1 VTDQDGLSDFQSVSI
16 TVTEPTG
23 DVIVSFTL
31 INADTNQNTR
41 PLINGDILTL
51 QDLPTVNIAIRAN
64 TTPAVV
70 GSVRFSFNSSTNFR
84 TEGSAPYALFGD
96 TNGNYAS
103 WNGLPLSGAH
113 TLSATPFSG
122 SGGSGTP
129 GTALTISFTV
139 EDDGSGIG
147 DTFSWETRTPASIPR
162 YEAQGI
168 AANGMLYVFGG
179 FFTSHAATAQS
190 DAYDPNTDTWL
201 PISDTPE
208 LLTHSGQ
215 AVDGATV
222 YFAGGFIGNHPGGST
237 NHVWAY
243 NTISDTWTAGT
254 NLPVGRGGGSLV
266 KYGRELHYFGG
277 AERTAGINVLT
288 DFGSHWVLGLGL
300 TDSPHD
306 DATSWTVAA
315 SMPNPRNHLGGAT
328 VAGKIYAIGG
338 QHAGNEHTG
347 NQSDVHAY
355 DPQTDTWNAVA
366 SMPKPLGHITSS
378 IIVRNGHI
386 IVAGGVTQGTTK
398 VADVID
404 YNPISD
410 TWVSL
415 QALPSRRQ
423 SPVVGLI
430 GNQIIVSGGSLG
442 GPQNNLAGGFPEPG
456 VRIHHL
462 GGCPRI
468 EAVARGSG
476 FEAIFSI
483 K

>member
-1 VTDQDGLSDFQSVSI
+1 MITLAQINLQLKYQNHWFDSFRITRLVILVMLILNHSLCLAKDQFQS
-16 TVTEPTG
+16 
-23 DVIVSFTL
+23 FTR
-31 INADTNQNTR
+31 INAVTNQGIH
-41 PLINGDILTL
+41 PLINSDTITFQNLSS
-51 QDLPTVNIAIRAN
+51 VNIAIRAD
-64 TTPAVV
+64 TTPAVAE
-70 GSVRFSFNSSTNFR
+70 SVRFSFNGSTNFR
-84 TEGSAPYALFGD
+84 TESAIPYALFGD
-96 TNGNYAS
+96 SSGNYAP
-103 WNGLPLSGAH
+103 WNGLPLSSIH
-113 TLSATPFSG
+113 TLTATPFAG
-122 SGGSGTP
+122 SGGSGTL
-129 GTALTISFTV
+129 GAALTISLTV
-139 EDDGSGIG
+139 EDNGSGIGG
-147 DTFSWETRTPASIPR
+147 DTFSWETRAQATIPR

-190 DAYDPNTDTWL
+190 NAYNPNTDTWL

-215 AVDGATV
+215 AVDGTTV
-222 YFAGGFIGNHPGGST
+222 YLAGGFIGNHPGGST

-243 NTISDTWTAGT
+243 NTISDTWAAGT

-288 DFGSHWVLGLGL
+288 DFGNHWVLGLGP

-328 VAGKIYAIGG
+328 VAGKIYAVGG

-355 DPQTDTWNAVA
+355 DPQTDTWSAVA

-386 IVAGGVTQGTTK
+386 IVAGGVTQGITK

-410 TWVSL
+410 TWVNL

-430 GNQIIVSGGSLG
+430 GNQIIVSGGSSG
-442 GPQNNLAGGFPEPG
+442 GPKTTTWLGVFQNQE
-456 VRIHHL
+456 
-462 GGCPRI
+462 
-468 EAVARGSG
+468 
-476 FEAIFSI
+476 
-483 K
+483 